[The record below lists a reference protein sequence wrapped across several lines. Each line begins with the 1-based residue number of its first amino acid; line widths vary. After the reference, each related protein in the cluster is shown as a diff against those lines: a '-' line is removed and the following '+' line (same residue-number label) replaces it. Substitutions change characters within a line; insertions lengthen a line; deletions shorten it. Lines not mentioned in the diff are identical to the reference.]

1 MKTKIFFAMLC
12 ACVAFPG
19 KGYAQGDTTAPVYGW
34 KHTLVSG
41 LTLTQIAYTDW
52 AQGGDNALAYA
63 MGIEGKSADD
73 ELHTNWTTSYK
84 FAFGQ
89 TRLGDKGLRKTEDK
103 IDLETILTYKLG
115 TYINPY
121 TAATF
126 KSQFTEGFK
135 YDDTSKVRVSHFMD
149 PAYLT
154 QSVGVGYQPV
164 AEFKTRLGLALRE
177 TFADRYAAVY
187 SDDPA
192 TPELE
197 TMKIEGGLESVT
209 ELESKF
215 AEDMLLKSKLELFA
229 PFKQLDVIVVRMDN
243 TLTASVNDFLNVNLN
258 VQLINERSIT
268 PRTQVKETLALGFT
282 YKLM

>member
-1 MKTKIFFAMLC
+1 MNIYFFVLIC
-12 ACVAFPG
+12 LAFSPVVH
-19 KGYAQGDTTAPVYGW
+19 AQGDTSAPVYGW

-63 MGIEGKSADD
+63 MGIEGKAVSE
-73 ELHTNWTTSYK
+73 ELRTNWATSYK

-89 TRLGDKGLRKTEDK
+89 ARLGGKGLRKTEDK
-103 IDLETILTYKLG
+103 IDLESVLTYKLG
-115 TYINPY
+115 TNINPY

-135 YDDTSKVRVSHFMD
+135 YDDTSRVRVSHFLD
-149 PAYLT
+149 PAYMT

-164 AEFKTRLGLALRE
+164 IEFKTRLGLALRE
-177 TFADRYAAVY
+177 TFADRFAAVY
-187 SDDPA
+187 SDDPS
-192 TPELE
+192 TPEIE
-197 TMKIEGGLESVT
+197 TVKIEGGLESVS

-229 PFKQLDVIVVRMDN
+229 PFKALDVIVVRMDN
-243 TLTASVNDFLNVNLN
+243 TLVASVNEFINVQLN

-268 PRTQVKETLALGFT
+268 PRTQIKETLALGIT
-282 YKLM
+282 YTLL

>member
-1 MKTKIFFAMLC
+1 MKIFFLLLC
-12 ACVAFPG
+12 ISFAVSSTL
-19 KGYAQGDTTAPVYGW
+19 YAQADTAKPAYGW

-41 LTLTQIAYTDW
+41 LTLTQVAYTDW

-63 MGIEGKSADD
+63 MGIDGKAADD
-73 ELHTNWTTSYK
+73 EPSTNWTTSYK
-84 FAFGQ
+84 LAFGQ
-89 TRLGDKGLRKTEDK
+89 ARLGGKGLRKTEDK
-103 IDLETILTYKLG
+103 IDLESILTYKLG

-135 YDDTSKVRVSHFMD
+135 YNDTSKVRVSHFMD
-149 PAYLT
+149 PAYVT
-154 QSVGVGYQPV
+154 QSIGVRYQPV
-164 AEFKTRLGLALRE
+164 VEFKTRLGLALRE
-177 TFADRYAAVY
+177 TFADRFAAVY
-187 SDDPA
+187 SDDPS
-192 TPELE
+192 TPEIE
-197 TMKIEGGLESVT
+197 TVKIEGGLESVS

-229 PFKQLDVIVVRMDN
+229 PFKQLDVIVLRMDN
-243 TLTASVNDFLNVNLN
+243 TLVASVNEYINVNLN

-282 YKLM
+282 YKLL